1 VADLTTASPV
11 QERAVLPRDV
21 AVFLPLLGIALH
33 KITAYPEKHP
43 LLANAIDAVSG
54 HLRAV
59 LVNRPFLL
67 IGIARTQLLVEGLAT
82 DPDNPVLRE
91 LSQKLHRHQI
101 GAIKFTPGVTQAEL
115 TDMLRL
121 LSGDARTAPVG
132 ANLEELDERWEH
144 MRLFPPAYDRL
155 ELSAEGD
162 QYLGEQATK
171 RAATESVVGRLWMG
185 LAAAAVAKEGA
196 PELHTDPRAIARAL
210 NEQLR
215 DGEQAKRVVSILLGL
230 SRELRLSHGGEAAML
245 KERLSTLLNHIT
257 PETLK
262 ELATL
267 GADLAQRRK
276 LVVDAAMVLPAGAV
290 LTLLRSVSDVGEQAI
305 PHAMVRLLTKLAFQA
320 EKGAPSI
327 REEADLALREG
338 VRQLVDRWSLADPNP
353 AAYGRVLERLSRH
366 PTTGGAQ
373 SAESQPAEAIRLV
386 QISLETDT
394 VGDAVWAALEE
405 LVREGRAAEVVQ
417 MVEDPGVAEDIAEHY
432 WSRLATPSNMR
443 ILLSNEPRDTGVV
456 ELLLERMGMAAAEPM
471 LESLE
476 VADNRAIRRRLLTR
490 LGNLGPSIAPM
501 LIERLP
507 GAPWYVQRNLLALLG
522 SLPEIPADFPVA
534 EYAAVEDP
542 RVRRE
547 AIKLLLRLQG
557 RRDEAIIAAVG
568 DDDDANVRLGLSAAL
583 EGCPPAAIGR
593 VRMLLND
600 RKLSVELR
608 VMAIRVIGTVRTAAT
623 RDWLVNQALTQPNW
637 FKKRKLMPKS
647 HELLAVI
654 GCLARS
660 FRQDPSAQL
669 ALRLAWE
676 SNDPDIRTAATGVI
690 EDQ

>member
-1 VADLTTASPV
+1 MAELTTASPT

-43 LLANAIDAVSG
+43 LLGNAIEAVSG
-54 HLRAV
+54 HLRSV

-67 IGIARTQLLVEGLAT
+67 LGIARSQLLVEGLAT
-82 DPDNPVLRE
+82 DPDNPVLKE
-91 LSQKLHRHQI
+91 LAQRLHRHQI
-101 GAIKFTPGVTQAEL
+101 GAIKFTGGVTPAEL
-115 TDMLRL
+115 TDMLKL
-121 LSGDARTAPVG
+121 LSGDARTQPVG
-132 ANLEELDERWEH
+132 SRLSEFDDRWEH
-144 MRLFPPAYDRL
+144 IRLFPPAYDRI
-155 ELSAEGD
+155 ELTEDGS
-162 QYLGEQATK
+162 QRLGEQGSGADT
-171 RAATESVVGRLWMG
+171 SVGRLWMG
-185 LAAAAVAKEGA
+185 LAAAAIAKEGA
-196 PELHTDPRAIARAL
+196 PELHTDPRAIAKAL
-210 NEQLR
+210 NEQMR
-215 DGEQAKRVVSILLGL
+215 GDGEQAKRVVSILLGL

-245 KERLSTLLNHIT
+245 KERLSTLLNHMT
-257 PETLK
+257 PDTLK

-290 LTLLRSVSDVGEQAI
+290 LTLLRSVGEAGEQAI
-305 PHAMVRLLTKLAFQA
+305 PHAMVRLLTKMAFQA
-320 EKGAPSI
+320 EKGTPTI

-338 VRQLVDRWSLADPNP
+338 VRQLVDRWNLADPNP

-366 PTTGGAQ
+366 PTVGGTAT
-373 SAESQPAEAIRLV
+373 AESQSAEAIRLL

-394 VGDAVWAALEE
+394 VGEAVWAALEE
-405 LVREGRAAEVVQ
+405 MVREGRAAEVVT
-417 MVEDPGVAEDIAEHY
+417 MVEDPNVADDIAEHY
-432 WSRLATPSNMR
+432 WNKLATPNNMR
-443 ILLSNEPRDTGVV
+443 ILLNNEPRDTEVV
-456 ELLLERMGMAAAEPM
+456 ELLLERMGMQAAEPM

-476 VADNRAIRRRLLTR
+476 VADNRTIRRRLLTR
-490 LGNLGPSIAPM
+490 LGKLGPSIAPM

-534 EYAAVEDP
+534 EYASAEDP

-547 AIKLLLRLQG
+547 AIKLLLRLSG
-557 RRDEAIIAAVG
+557 HRDEAIIAAVG
-568 DDDDANVRLGLSAAL
+568 DDDDANVRLGLVAAL
-583 EGCPPAAIGR
+583 DGCPPAAVGR

-600 RKLSVELR
+600 RKLQLELR
-608 VMAIRVIGTVRTAAT
+608 VMAIRVMGTVKTAAT

-637 FKKRKLMPKS
+637 FRKRKLMPKS
-647 HELLAVI
+647 PELLAVI

-660 FRQDPSAQL
+660 FRTDPTAQL

-676 SNDPDIRTAATGVI
+676 SSDPDVRTAATGVI

>member
-1 VADLTTASPV
+1 
-11 QERAVLPRDV
+11 V

-33 KITAYPEKHP
+33 KITTYPEKHP
-43 LLANAIDAVSG
+43 LLGNAIDAVSD

-91 LSQKLHRHQI
+91 LSQRLHRHQI
-101 GAIKFTPGVTQAEL
+101 GAIKFTPGVTPAEVTEVL
-115 TDMLRL
+115 KL
-121 LSGDARTAPVG
+121 LSGDARTNPIG
-132 ANLEELDERWEH
+132 NQLKDLDERWEH
-144 MRLFPPAYDRL
+144 IRLFPPAYDRI
-155 ELSAEGD
+155 ELSEAGE
-162 QYLGEQATK
+162 QRLGEQAPGDT
-171 RAATESVVGRLWMG
+171 SVARLWVG
-185 LAAAAVAKEGA
+185 LAAAAIAKEGA

-210 NEQLR
+210 NEHLR
-215 DGEQAKRVVSILLGL
+215 DGEQAKRVVSYLLGL
-230 SRELRLSHGGEAAML
+230 SRELRLSHGNEAAVL

-290 LTLLRSVSDVGEQAI
+290 LTLLRSVSEAGEQAI

-320 EKGAPSI
+320 EKGSLAVK
-327 REEADLALREG
+327 EEADLALREA
-338 VRQLVDRWSLADPNP
+338 VRQLVDRWSLSDPNP
-353 AAYGRVLERLSRH
+353 APYGRVLERLSRH
-366 PTTGGAQ
+366 PTLGGTTAPDDY
-373 SAESQPAEAIRLV
+373 PAEAIRLV

-394 VGDAVWAALEE
+394 VGDSVWSALEE
-405 LVREGRAAEVVQ
+405 LVRGGRAAEVVA
-417 MVEDPGVAEDIAEHY
+417 MVEDPNVADDIAEHF
-432 WSRLATPSNMR
+432 WTRLATPANMR
-443 ILLSNEPRDTGVV
+443 ILLNNEPRDTGVV

-476 VADNRAIRRRLLTR
+476 VADNRTMRRRLLTR
-490 LGNLGPSIAPM
+490 LGQLGPAIAPM

-522 SLPEIPADFPVA
+522 SLPELPANFQVA
-534 EYAAVEDP
+534 EYATVEDP

-547 AIKLLLRLQG
+547 AIKLLLRLEG
-557 RRDEAIIAAVG
+557 HRDQAILAAVG
-568 DDDDANVRLGLSAAL
+568 DDDDANVRLGLGAAL
-583 EGCPPAAIGR
+583 DGCPPAAVGR

-600 RKLSVELR
+600 RKLPTELR
-608 VMAIRVIGTVRTAAT
+608 VMAIRVIGTVRTPAT
-623 RDWLVNQALTQPNW
+623 RDWLVSQALTQATW
-637 FKKRKLMPKS
+637 FRKRKLMPKTP
-647 HELLAVI
+647 ELVAVI
-654 GCLARS
+654 GCLARL
-660 FRQDPSAQL
+660 FRQDPNAQL

-676 SNDPDIRTAATGVI
+676 SSDPEIRTAATGVA
-690 EDQ
+690 EDA

>member
-1 VADLTTASPV
+1 MAELTTASPT

-43 LLANAIDAVSG
+43 LLGNAIEAVSG
-54 HLRAV
+54 HLRSV

-67 IGIARTQLLVEGLAT
+67 LGIARSQLLVEGLAT
-82 DPDNPVLRE
+82 DPDNPVLKE
-91 LSQKLHRHQI
+91 LAQRLHRHQI
-101 GAIKFTPGVTQAEL
+101 GAIKFTGGVTPAEL
-115 TDMLRL
+115 TDMLKL
-121 LSGDARTAPVG
+121 LSGDARTQPVG
-132 ANLEELDERWEH
+132 SRLSEFDDRWEH
-144 MRLFPPAYDRL
+144 IRLFPPAYDRI
-155 ELSAEGD
+155 ELTEDGS
-162 QYLGEQATK
+162 QRLGEQASGADT
-171 RAATESVVGRLWMG
+171 SVGRLWMG
-185 LAAAAVAKEGA
+185 LAAAAIAKEGA
-196 PELHTDPRAIARAL
+196 PELHTDPRAIAKAL
-210 NEQLR
+210 NEQMR
-215 DGEQAKRVVSILLGL
+215 GDGEQAKRVVSILLGL

-245 KERLSTLLNHIT
+245 KERLSTLLNHMT
-257 PETLK
+257 PDTLK

-290 LTLLRSVSDVGEQAI
+290 LTLLRSVGEAGEQAI
-305 PHAMVRLLTKLAFQA
+305 PHAMVRLLTKMAFQA
-320 EKGAPSI
+320 EKGTPTI

-338 VRQLVDRWSLADPNP
+338 VRQLVDRWNLADPNP

-366 PTTGGAQ
+366 PTVGGTAT
-373 SAESQPAEAIRLV
+373 AESQSAEAIRLL

-394 VGDAVWAALEE
+394 VGEAVWAALEE
-405 LVREGRAAEVVQ
+405 MVREGRAAEVVT
-417 MVEDPGVAEDIAEHY
+417 MVEDPNVADDIAEHY
-432 WSRLATPSNMR
+432 WNKLATPNNMR
-443 ILLSNEPRDTGVV
+443 ILLNNEPRDTEVV
-456 ELLLERMGMAAAEPM
+456 ELLLERMGMQAAEPM

-476 VADNRAIRRRLLTR
+476 VADNRTIRRRLLTR
-490 LGNLGPSIAPM
+490 LGKLGPSIAPM

-534 EYAAVEDP
+534 EYASAEDP

-547 AIKLLLRLQG
+547 AIKLLLRLSG
-557 RRDEAIIAAVG
+557 HRDEAIIAAVG
-568 DDDDANVRLGLSAAL
+568 DDDDANVRLGLVAAL
-583 EGCPPAAIGR
+583 DGCPPAAVGR

-600 RKLSVELR
+600 RKLQLELR
-608 VMAIRVIGTVRTAAT
+608 VMAIRVMGTVKTAAT

-637 FKKRKLMPKS
+637 FRKRKLMPKS
-647 HELLAVI
+647 PELLAVI

-660 FRQDPSAQL
+660 FRTDPTAQL

-676 SNDPDIRTAATGVI
+676 SSDPDVRTAATGVI

>member
-1 VADLTTASPV
+1 MAELTTASPT

-43 LLANAIDAVSG
+43 LLGNAIEAVSG

-67 IGIARTQLLVEGLAT
+67 LGIARSQLLVEGLAT

-91 LSQKLHRHQI
+91 LAQRLHRHQI
-101 GAIKFTPGVTQAEL
+101 GAIKFTGGVTPAEL

-121 LSGDARTAPVG
+121 LSGDARTQPIGSRLADF
-132 ANLEELDERWEH
+132 EERWEH
-144 MRLFPPAYDRL
+144 IRLFPPAYDRI
-155 ELSAEGD
+155 ELTADGE
-162 QYLGEQATK
+162 QRLGEQSQGTD
-171 RAATESVVGRLWMG
+171 SSVGRLWMG
-185 LAAAAVAKEGA
+185 LAAAAIAKEGA

-210 NEQLR
+210 NEQMR

-245 KERLSTLLNHIT
+245 KERLSTLLNHMT
-257 PETLK
+257 PDTLK

-290 LTLLRSVSDVGEQAI
+290 LTLLQSVGAAGEQAI
-305 PHAMVRLLTKLAFQA
+305 PHAMVRLLTKMAFQA
-320 EKGAPSI
+320 EKGAPTI

-366 PTTGGAQ
+366 PTVGGKE
-373 SAESQPAEAIRLV
+373 SAESQPAEAIRLI

-394 VGDAVWAALEE
+394 VGEAVWAALEE
-405 LVREGRAAEVVQ
+405 LVREGRSREVVT
-417 MVEDPGVAEDIAEHY
+417 MVEDPNVADDIAEHY
-432 WSRLATPSNMR
+432 WNKLATPSNMR
-443 ILLSNEPRDTGVV
+443 ILLSNEPRDTEVV
-456 ELLLERMGMAAAEPM
+456 ELLLERMGMQAAEPM

-490 LGNLGPSIAPM
+490 LGKLGPSIAPM

-534 EYAAVEDP
+534 EYASAEDA

-547 AIKLLLRLQG
+547 AIKLLLRLSG
-557 RRDEAIIAAVG
+557 HRDEAIIAAVG
-568 DDDDANVRLGLSAAL
+568 DDDDANVRLGLAAAL
-583 EGCPPAAIGR
+583 DGCPPAAVGR

-600 RKLSVELR
+600 RKLQLELR
-608 VMAIRVIGTVRTAAT
+608 VMAIRVIGTVKTAAT

-637 FKKRKLMPKS
+637 FRKRKLMPKS
-647 HELLAVI
+647 QELLAVI

-660 FRQDPSAQL
+660 FRQDPTAQL

-676 SNDPDIRTAATGVI
+676 SSDPDVRTAATGVI

>member
-1 VADLTTASPV
+1 MAELTAAIPD

-43 LLANAIDAVSG
+43 LLGNALEAVSG

-67 IGIARTQLLVEGLAT
+67 LGIARSQLLVEGLAT

-101 GAIKFTPGVTQAEL
+101 GAIKFTPGVTQQEL
-115 TDMLRL
+115 TDMLKL
-121 LSGDARTAPVG
+121 LSGDARNQPVG
-132 ANLEELDERWEH
+132 GRLGEFDERWEH
-144 MRLFPPAYDRL
+144 IRLFPPAYDRI
-155 ELSAEGD
+155 ELTPDGG
-162 QYLGEQATK
+162 QRLGEQAT
-171 RAATESVVGRLWMG
+171 RGDTSVGRLWMG

-210 NEQLR
+210 NEHLH

-257 PETLK
+257 PDTLK

-290 LTLLRSVSDVGEQAI
+290 LTLLRSVGEAGEQAI

-320 EKGAPSI
+320 EKGAPTI

-353 AAYGRVLERLSRH
+353 APYGRILERLSRH
-366 PTTGGAQ
+366 PTTGGTQ
-373 SAESQPAEAIRLV
+373 TAEAQPAEAIRLV

-394 VGDAVWAALEE
+394 VGDAVWSALEE
-405 LVREGRAAEVVQ
+405 LVREGRSQEVVN
-417 MVEDPGVAEDIAEHY
+417 MVEDPNVAEDIAEHF
-432 WSRLATPSNMR
+432 WNRLATPGNMR
-443 ILLSNEPRDTGVV
+443 ILLSNEPRDTEVV
-456 ELLLERMGMAAAEPM
+456 ELLLERMGMQAAEPM

-490 LGNLGPSIAPM
+490 LGKLGPSIAPM

-534 EYAAVEDP
+534 EYASAEDA

-547 AIKLLLRLQG
+547 AIKLLLRLSG
-557 RRDEAIIAAVG
+557 HRDEAIIAAVG
-568 DDDDANVRLGLSAAL
+568 DDDDANVRLGLGAAL
-583 EGCPPAAIGR
+583 EGCPPAAVGR

-600 RKLSVELR
+600 RKLSLELR
-608 VMAIRVIGTVRTAAT
+608 VLAIRAIGSVRTAAT

-637 FKKRKLMPKS
+637 FRKRKLMPKS
-647 HELLAVI
+647 QELLAVV

-660 FRQDPSAQL
+660 FRQDPTAQL

-676 SNDPDIRTAATGVI
+676 SSDPDIRTAATGVI
-690 EDQ
+690 EEHQ

>member
-1 VADLTTASPV
+1 MAELTAASPD

-43 LLANAIDAVSG
+43 LLGNAIEAVSS

-67 IGIARTQLLVEGLAT
+67 LGIARTQLLVEGLAT

-91 LSQKLHRHQI
+91 LAQRVHRHQI
-101 GAIKFTPGVTQAEL
+101 GAIKFTPGVTQPEVM
-115 TDMLRL
+115 DMLKL
-121 LSGDARTAPVG
+121 LSGDARTDPIG
-132 ANLEELDERWEH
+132 ARLADLDERWEH
-144 MRLFPPAYDRL
+144 IRLFPPAYDRI
-155 ELSAEGD
+155 ELSEGE
-162 QYLGEQATK
+162 QRLGEQTH
-171 RAATESVVGRLWMG
+171 AAASSVAKLWIG
-185 LAAAAVAKEGA
+185 LAAAAIAKEGA

-210 NEQLR
+210 NEHLHDR
-215 DGEQAKRVVSILLGL
+215 EQAKRVVSILLGL
-230 SRELRLSHGGEAAML
+230 SRELRLSHGGEAVML
-245 KERLSTLLNHIT
+245 KERLSTLLNHIS
-257 PETLK
+257 PDTLK
-262 ELATL
+262 ELASL

-290 LTLLRSVSDVGEQAI
+290 LTLLRSVSDAGEQAI

-320 EKGAPSI
+320 EKGNSAI

-338 VRQLVDRWSLADPNP
+338 VRQLVDRWTLADPNP
-353 AAYGRVLERLSRH
+353 APYGRILERLSRH
-366 PTTGGAQ
+366 PTAGGTQAP
-373 SAESQPAEAIRLV
+373 ESQPAEAIRLV

-394 VGDAVWAALEE
+394 VGDAVWSALEE
-405 LVREGRAAEVVQ
+405 LVREGRASEVVTL
-417 MVEDPGVAEDIAEHY
+417 VEDPGVADDIAEQF
-432 WSRLATPSNMR
+432 WNRLATPGNMR
-443 ILLSNEPRDTGVV
+443 ILLNNEPRDTEVV

-476 VADNRAIRRRLLTR
+476 VADNRTMRRRLLTR
-490 LGNLGPSIAPM
+490 LGRLGPAIAPM

-522 SLPEIPADFPVA
+522 SLPEIPADFPLA
-534 EYAAVEDP
+534 EYANAEDP

-547 AIKLLLRLQG
+547 AIKLLLRLSG
-557 RRDEAIIAAVG
+557 HRDDAIVAAVG
-568 DDDDANVRLGLSAAL
+568 DDDDANVRLGLGAAL
-583 EGCPPAAIGR
+583 DGCPPAAVGR

-600 RKLSVELR
+600 RKLSSELR
-608 VMAIRVIGTVRTAAT
+608 VLAIRVIGTVRTAAT

-637 FKKRKLMPKS
+637 FRKRKLMPKTP
-647 HELLAVI
+647 ELVAVI

-660 FRQDPSAQL
+660 YRQDPTAQL

-676 SNDPDIRTAATGVI
+676 SSDPEIRAAATGAT
-690 EDQ
+690 ED

>member
-1 VADLTTASPV
+1 MAELTTASPT

-33 KITAYPEKHP
+33 KITAYPDKHP
-43 LLANAIDAVSG
+43 LLGNAMEAVSG
-54 HLRAV
+54 HLRTV

-67 IGIARTQLLVEGLAT
+67 LGIARSQLLVEGLAT
-82 DPDNPVLRE
+82 DPDNPVLKE
-91 LSQKLHRHQI
+91 LAQRLHRHQI
-101 GAIKFTPGVTQAEL
+101 GAIKFTGGVTPAEL
-115 TDMLRL
+115 TDMLKL
-121 LSGDARTAPVG
+121 LSGDARTQPIG
-132 ANLEELDERWEH
+132 NRLTEFDERWEH
-144 MRLFPPAYDRL
+144 VRLFPPAYDRI
-155 ELSAEGD
+155 ELTADGE
-162 QYLGEQATK
+162 QRLGEQSQSSDT
-171 RAATESVVGRLWMG
+171 SVGRLWMG
-185 LAAAAVAKEGA
+185 LAAAAIAKEGA

-210 NEQLR
+210 NEQMR

-230 SRELRLSHGGEAAML
+230 SRELRLSHGGEAVML
-245 KERLSTLLNHIT
+245 KERLSTLLNHMT
-257 PETLK
+257 PDTLK

-290 LTLLRSVSDVGEQAI
+290 LTLLQSVGAAGEQAI
-305 PHAMVRLLTKLAFQA
+305 PHAMIRLLTKLAFQA
-320 EKGAPSI
+320 EKGAPTI

-353 AAYGRVLERLSRH
+353 VAYGRVLERLSRH
-366 PTTGGAQ
+366 PTTGGNLA
-373 SAESQPAEAIRLV
+373 SESQPAEAIRLI

-394 VGDAVWAALEE
+394 VGEAVWAALEE
-405 LVREGRAAEVVQ
+405 MVREGRAAEVVT
-417 MVEDPGVAEDIAEHY
+417 MVEDPNVADDIAEHY
-432 WSRLATPSNMR
+432 WNKLATPSNMR
-443 ILLSNEPRDTGVV
+443 ILLSNEPRDTEVV
-456 ELLLERMGMAAAEPM
+456 ELLLERMGMQAAEPM

-490 LGNLGPSIAPM
+490 LGKLGPSIAPM

-534 EYAAVEDP
+534 EYASAEDP

-547 AIKLLLRLQG
+547 AIKLLLRLSG
-557 RRDEAIIAAVG
+557 HRDEAIIAAVG

-583 EGCPPAAIGR
+583 DGCPPAAVGR

-600 RKLSVELR
+600 RKLQLELR
-608 VMAIRVIGTVRTAAT
+608 VMAIRVIGTVKTAAT

-637 FKKRKLMPKS
+637 FRKRKLMPKS
-647 HELLAVI
+647 QELLAVV

-660 FRQDPSAQL
+660 FRQDPTAQL

-676 SNDPDIRTAATGVI
+676 SSDPDVRTAATGLI